1 MSKKIQRSFYLEPD
15 IFNYIKTYQD
25 ENNLSS
31 ISIAL
36 ERIIFSLILCNSD
49 ISNPIIVK
57 KPIKDDSKIVP
68 QSIMNIRKTMGE

>member
-1 MSKKIQRSFYLEPD
+1 MAKKVQRSFYLETD

-31 ISIAL
+31 ISTAL
-36 ERIIFSLILCNSD
+36 ERIIFSLILCNND
-49 ISNPIIVK
+49 ISKSEITK
-57 KPIKDDSKIVP
+57 KPIKNDSKVVP

>member
-36 ERIIFSLILCNSD
+36 ERIIFSLILCNND
-49 ISNPIIVK
+49 ISNSRIVK
-57 KPIKDDSKIVP
+57 KPTKNDSKVVP

>member
-36 ERIIFSLILCNSD
+36 ERIIFSLMLCNND
-49 ISNPIIVK
+49 MSNSRIAK
-57 KPIKDDSKIVP
+57 KTIKDDSKVVP

>member
-1 MSKKIQRSFYLEPD
+1 MAKKIQRSFYLESD

-31 ISIAL
+31 ISTAL
-36 ERIIFSLILCNSD
+36 ERIIFSLILCNND
-49 ISNPIIVK
+49 EIKPTIAK
-57 KPIKDDSKIVP
+57 KSIKTESKVVP

>member
-1 MSKKIQRSFYLEPD
+1 MAKKIQRSFYLEPD

-36 ERIIFSLILCNSD
+36 ERIIFSLILCNND
-49 ISNPIIVK
+49 ISNPRIVK
-57 KPIKDDSKIVP
+57 KPIKDDSKVVP
-68 QSIMNIRKTMGE
+68 QSIMNIKKTMGE

>member
-1 MSKKIQRSFYLEPD
+1 MAKKIQRSFYLEPD

-31 ISIAL
+31 ISTAL
-36 ERIIFSLILCNSD
+36 ERIIFSLILCNND
-49 ISNPIIVK
+49 EIKPTITK
-57 KPIKDDSKIVP
+57 KSIKTESKVVP

>member
-1 MSKKIQRSFYLEPD
+1 MAKKIQRSVYLEPD

-31 ISIAL
+31 ISTAL
-36 ERIIFSLILCNSD
+36 ERIIFSLILCNND
-49 ISNPIIVK
+49 EIKPTIAK
-57 KPIKDDSKIVP
+57 KSIKTDSKVVP

>member
-49 ISNPIIVK
+49 ISNPRIAK

>member
-36 ERIIFSLILCNSD
+36 ERIIFSLILCNND
-49 ISNPIIVK
+49 ISNFKITK
-57 KPIKDDSKIVP
+57 KPIKDDSKVVP
-68 QSIMNIRKTMGE
+68 QSIANIRKTMGE

>member
-31 ISIAL
+31 ISTAL
-36 ERIIFSLILCNSD
+36 ERIIFSLILCNND
-49 ISNPIIVK
+49 DTKIRITENPIK
-57 KPIKDDSKIVP
+57 TDSKVVP

>member
-1 MSKKIQRSFYLEPD
+1 MAKKVQRSFYLEPD

-36 ERIIFSLILCNSD
+36 ERIIFSLILCNNDMSKSK
-49 ISNPIIVK
+49 IAK
-57 KPIKDDSKIVP
+57 KPIKDDSKVVP

>member
-49 ISNPIIVK
+49 ISNPRIVK